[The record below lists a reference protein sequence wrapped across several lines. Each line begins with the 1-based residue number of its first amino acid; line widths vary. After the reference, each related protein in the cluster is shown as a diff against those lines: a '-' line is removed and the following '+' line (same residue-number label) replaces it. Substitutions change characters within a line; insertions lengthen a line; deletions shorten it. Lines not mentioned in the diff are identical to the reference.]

1 MNGSDPSGLCVSATA
16 ALATELV
23 WLWEIP
29 AFAGIYPPPNF
40 VKPQAN
46 RFDAGCRKMARNSGL
61 RRQNRRWHSTPNA
74 FCDSLDG
81 GKTVKVYGPFYRL
94 VSKDGYSDNCV
105 KTELTVLWLGLYSV
119 NSYKNGA
126 GASLL
131 TNFTNNSWGP
141 NTASSS
147 CTAGVG
153 FQQFICEVGSVMK
166 YNPACLSDLGCAQ
179 LFGQINEQSL
189 AWFAYMF
196 NSPLLSIGQTALNIY
211 QDLMDKTPTLAS
223 GSGFF

>member
-46 RFDAGCRKMARNSGL
+46 RF
-61 RRQNRRWHSTPNA
+61 
-74 FCDSLDG
+74 DG

-141 NTASSS
+141 NTASRG

-211 QDLMDKTPTLAS
+211 QDLIDKTPTLAS

>member
-29 AFAGIYPPPNF
+29 AFAGIYSPPNF

-46 RFDAGCRKMARNSGL
+46 RF
-61 RRQNRRWHSTPNA
+61 
-74 FCDSLDG
+74 DG

-141 NTASSS
+141 NTASRG